1 MTEFDIA
8 VADGRAIRVRE
19 AGDPRG
25 FPVFVHHG
33 TPMAG
38 TLFELWVAN
47 ATARGLRLITHD
59 RPGYGGSDR
68 LGGRAVAHVASDVA
82 AIADEL
88 GLGRFATWGISGG
101 GPHALACAALLPDR
115 VTAAAS
121 LAGIAPWDAE
131 GLDVT
136 AGMGEDNVKEFG
148 LATTD
153 PDTLRELHE
162 QWRAEMLSASPEDMF
177 KSLESILSDVDKGVL
192 TGDLARFLHDSG
204 TIALADGIDGWFD
217 DDLSFV
223 KNWGFD
229 LRDIDVPV
237 LLWQGEQDLMVP
249 FAHGEWLAERIPGC
263 DARLSPEEGHLTLLV
278 TRVPATHEWLLTKT

>member
-8 VADGRAIRVRE
+8 VEDGRVIRVRE
-19 AGDPRG
+19 GGDPSG

-38 TLFELWVAN
+38 TLFEPWVDD

-68 LGGRAVAHVASDVA
+68 LAGRAVAHVASDVV
-82 AIADEL
+82 AIANEL
-88 GLGRFATWGISGG
+88 GLGRFASWGISGG

-115 VTAAAS
+115 VVAAAS
-121 LAGIAPWDAE
+121 LAGVAPWDAE

-148 LATTD
+148 LAATD
-153 PDTLRELHE
+153 PDTLRELHG
-162 QWRAEMLSASPEDMF
+162 QWRVEMLSASPEDMF
-177 KSLESILSDVDKGVL
+177 KSLESILSDIDKQVL
-192 TGDLARFLHDSG
+192 TGDLARFLHESG
-204 TIALADGIDGWFD
+204 AIALADGIDGWFD

-223 KNWGFD
+223 KDWGFD

-249 FAHGEWLAERIPGC
+249 FAHGRWLAERIPGC

-278 TRVPATHEWLLTKT
+278 TRVPATHEWLLSKI